1 MWGKESADTI
11 LPHTQINID
20 FMGPGP
26 AKEEVSPQMK
36 SDTEQKVHF
45 YRTIKISLPA
55 LVQISYMLCTF
66 SAVRHL
72 ELSDF

>member
-1 MWGKESADTI
+1 MWGKGIADII

-20 FMGPGP
+20 FTGPGP

-45 YRTIKISLPA
+45 YRTIKISPPA
-55 LVQISYMLCTF
+55 LVQISYTLCTF